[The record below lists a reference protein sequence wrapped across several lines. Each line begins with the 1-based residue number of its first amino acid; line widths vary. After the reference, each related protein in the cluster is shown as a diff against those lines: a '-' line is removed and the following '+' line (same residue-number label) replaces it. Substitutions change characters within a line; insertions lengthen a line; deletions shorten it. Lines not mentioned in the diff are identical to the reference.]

1 MPHKIE
7 KAEGVYTAGALPRI
21 LGDNLRRAREEMG
34 LSQTRFG
41 LMVGLSRQMINTL
54 ECRGCNIQIDS
65 LQRIADGL
73 DIPAWEALGRP
84 YGRMHRARKLPL
96 RTYASR
102 RTRLLVGIGG
112 SCACVNGIHPAR
124 AHTVSML
131 KRMTV

>member
-7 KAEGVYTAGALPRI
+7 KAEGVYTAGPLQRI

-41 LMVGLSRQMINTL
+41 LMVGLTRQMLNAL

-73 DIPAWEALGRP
+73 DIPAW
-84 YGRMHRARKLPL
+84 KLL
-96 RTYASR
+96 E
-102 RTRLLVGIGG
+102 
-112 SCACVNGIHPAR
+112 
-124 AHTVSML
+124 AHTGECTERESSHSTHTHRDAHVCW
-131 KRMTV
+131 

>member
-1 MPHKIE
+1 MLHKIE
-7 KAEGVYTAGALPRI
+7 KAEGVYTAGTLPRI

-73 DIPAWEALGRP
+73 DIPAWKLLEDHTGECAERENSHSTH
-84 YGRMHRARKLPL
+84 MHRD
-96 RTYASR
+96 TH
-102 RTRLLVGIGG
+102 V
-112 SCACVNGIHPAR
+112 CW
-124 AHTVSML
+124 
-131 KRMTV
+131 

>member
-7 KAEGVYTAGALPRI
+7 KAEGVYTAGTLPRI

-34 LSQTRFG
+34 LTQTRFG

-73 DIPAWEALGRP
+73 DIPAWKLLEDHTGECTERENSHSTH
-84 YGRMHRARKLPL
+84 MHR
-96 RTYASR
+96 
-102 RTRLLVGIGG
+102 
-112 SCACVNGIHPAR
+112 H
-124 AHTVSML
+124 AHVCW
-131 KRMTV
+131 

>member
-7 KAEGVYTAGALPRI
+7 KAEGVYTVGTLPRI

-73 DIPAWEALGRP
+73 DIPAWKLLEDHTGECAERENAHSTHT
-84 YGRMHRARKLPL
+84 HRD
-96 RTYASR
+96 TH
-102 RTRLLVGIGG
+102 V
-112 SCACVNGIHPAR
+112 CW
-124 AHTVSML
+124 
-131 KRMTV
+131 

>member
-7 KAEGVYTAGALPRI
+7 KAEGVYTAGTLPRI

-73 DIPAWEALGRP
+73 DIPAW
-84 YGRMHRARKLPL
+84 KLL
-96 RTYASR
+96 EDHTGECTERESSHS
-102 RTRLLVGIGG
+102 TRLLVGIGG